1 MYLIIS
7 PVKSMFQIAR
17 RRKIIRIFTTNVFNI
32 VRKLLTSDTLVLSS
46 HAETH
51 LVASESPNV
60 HLAKEWVRAR
70 SKYIWP
76 VPLWHPSQW
85 RYQSWIK
92 DNVSLISMSRFY
104 CELVK
109 LLSICIW
116 FMSENFFI
124 LYVRILKIL
133 ISFFIRQ
140 SKGWH

>member
-7 PVKSMFQIAR
+7 PVKSLFQIAR

-32 VRKLLTSDTLVLSS
+32 VRKLLTSDTLVLKS

-51 LVASESPNV
+51 SIASESPNV

-76 VPLWHPSQW
+76 VPLRHPSQW
-85 RYQSWIK
+85 WYQSWIK
-92 DNVSLISMSRFY
+92 DNVSLISMPRFY
-104 CELVK
+104 CHLVK

-133 ISFFIRQ
+133 ISCFIRQ